1 MLRLVFSRIYVSKY
15 FCLRIIENQ
24 KMCFNVFNFVKHTAR
39 LRHIG
44 VVKKCISFVAVS
56 ENKSYICITNNVFA
70 AWETGASGRMSAR
83 SVGRKTGRGGKSLPV
98 TFSIC
103 PN

>member
-1 MLRLVFSRIYVSKY
+1 MLRFVFLRIYVPKY

-44 VVKKCISFVAVS
+44 VVKNAVLLLPFR
-56 ENKSYICITNNVFA
+56 KIRAIFA
-70 AWETGASGRMSAR
+70 SRTMFLRH
-83 SVGRKTGRGGKSLPV
+83 GKLERAAG
-98 TFSIC
+98 
-103 PN
+103 